1 MWQNPFIFHQV
12 FAHESASN
20 ITLHAADLTIQ
31 NDTISVARVGEEEE
45 EMMVVTGVQ
54 YDKDRE
60 FIIINTRTELETGAS
75 YKVTIDYTAY
85 LKDNLKG
92 FYRWH
97 KWVIYPDSGK
107 KKEIKTVLV
116 TDLSTPTPRPTHQST
131 SLSLSFRQLTQGEL
145 FHALT
150 NLESR

>member
-1 MWQNPFIFHQV
+1 MRIRQNPFVGDQV

-31 NDTISVARVGEEEE
+31 NDTISVAKVGEEEE

-60 FIIINTRTELETGAS
+60 FIIINTGSELDTGAS

-92 FYRWH
+92 FYR
-97 KWVIYPDSGK
+97 
-107 KKEIKTVLV
+107 
-116 TDLSTPTPRPTHQST
+116 
-131 SLSLSFRQLTQGEL
+131 
-145 FHALT
+145 
-150 NLESR
+150 

>member
-1 MWQNPFIFHQV
+1 MRIRQNPFVGDQV

-31 NDTISVARVGEEEE
+31 NDTISVAKVGEEEEVE

-60 FIIINTRTELETGAS
+60 FIIINTGSELETGAS

-92 FYRWH
+92 FYR
-97 KWVIYPDSGK
+97 
-107 KKEIKTVLV
+107 
-116 TDLSTPTPRPTHQST
+116 
-131 SLSLSFRQLTQGEL
+131 
-145 FHALT
+145 
-150 NLESR
+150 